1 MLIFWRRG
9 EGEKGRRGEGE
20 KGRRGEGGEG
30 PAKGRRGEG
39 EKGRRRGSD
48 GVERVIKNAVLRI
61 PESTIQSITKLST
74 IH

>member
-1 MLIFWRRG
+1 MDIGIVIFL
-9 EGEKGRRGEGE
+9 EKGRRV
-20 KGRRGEGGEG
+20 EGGEG

-39 EKGRRRGSD
+39 EKGRGRDSD